1 MRLSELIRE
10 FRIYMS
16 NEEARV
22 YNECESLRPL
32 RSFPERDQ
40 VIIEGLIRKSLVS
53 KVSRNGTVMVM
64 ANELQSS

>member
-1 MRLSELIRE
+1 VRLSELIRE

-22 YNECESLRPL
+22 FGECKDLRPL

-53 KVSRNGTVMVM
+53 RVSKNGTTMVM
-64 ANELQSS
+64 ANELRSS

>member
-1 MRLSELIRE
+1 MRLNELIRE

-16 NEEARV
+16 NEESRV